1 VIFTKPRFT
10 IRSAVEQDTHQ
21 LANLIHF
28 ELRVHRH
35 LDWRPPL
42 EWIGRH
48 PYLVAEQSGKIVS
61 ALACPPDPPEVAWI
75 RLFAV
80 ADSIPYTSAWSEL
93 WLAARAELSNSDL
106 RINSA
111 VIPLQNWF
119 QKLLEKSAFTCTH
132 HVVVLAWKG
141 EPLSSPREI
150 SPALI
155 RQMSQ
160 EDLPQVG
167 AIDYEAFT
175 MLWRHSQYSLSMALS
190 QASIATVVS
199 ISGELAGYQIS
210 TWTTGGAHL
219 ARLAVKPQYQ
229 GRGIGYALLQD
240 LLSRLSQRGI
250 QYVTV
255 NTQHNNLVSLALYQK
270 AGFKLTGETYPV
282 YEEQIVN

>member
-1 VIFTKPRFT
+1 MIFNKPRFT

-42 EWIGRH
+42 DWIGRH

-80 ADSIPYTSAWSEL
+80 ADGIPYTSAWGEL

-119 QKLLEKSAFTCTH
+119 QKLLEKSAFACTH

-141 EPLSSPREI
+141 EPLSPPRDI

-167 AIDYEAFT
+167 VIDHEAFT

-219 ARLAVKPQYQ
+219 ARLAVKPQFQ
-229 GRGIGYALLQD
+229 GIGIGYALLQD

-255 NTQHNNLVSLALYQK
+255 NTQHNNLVSLALYKK